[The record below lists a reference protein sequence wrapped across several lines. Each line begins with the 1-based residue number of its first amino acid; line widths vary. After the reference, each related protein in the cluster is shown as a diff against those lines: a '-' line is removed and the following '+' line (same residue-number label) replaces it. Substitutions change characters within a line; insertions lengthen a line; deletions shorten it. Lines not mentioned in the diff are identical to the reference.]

1 MSPVRA
7 GSGRSSG
14 SGLGGEQVEGRR
26 AVAELLVAGRRPVL
40 DVWMARGLK
49 PAAALDE
56 IAETAARA
64 RVPLRTVSP
73 EQLAAEASSHAPQGV
88 LAHAHPL
95 PEADLDNLLAPPS
108 SAVDSE
114 ATFLVAVDGVT
125 DPQNLGAL
133 LRSAEA
139 AGVGGAIL
147 PRHRATHVT
156 PAVTKAA
163 AGAVERVPMA
173 LVAGMPAALARARD
187 RGCWIIGLA
196 DDGSQSLFDLDP
208 GLASQ
213 SVVVVVGAEGTGLSR
228 LARQRCDVVVR
239 IPMEGAIS
247 SLNVAVAGAMA
258 LFEVRRRRQGAH

>member
-1 MSPVRA
+1 M
-7 GSGRSSG
+7 
-14 SGLGGEQVEGRR
+14 EGRR

-40 DVWMARGLK
+40 DIWMARGLK
-49 PAAALDE
+49 PAPALDE
-56 IAETAARA
+56 IAKSAERA
-64 RVPLRTVSP
+64 RVPLRMVSR
-73 EQLAAEASSHAPQGV
+73 EQLAAEAASHAPQGV

-95 PEADLDNLLAPPS
+95 PEADLDDLLAGS
-108 SAVDSE
+108 GSAEESQ

-139 AGVGGAIL
+139 AGVSGAIL
-147 PRHRATHVT
+147 PRHRSTHVT

-173 LVAGMPAALARARD
+173 LVAGMPAALARARE
-187 RGCWIIGLA
+187 RGCWVIGLA
-196 DDGSQSLFDLDP
+196 GDGSQSLFGLDP
-208 GLASQ
+208 GLTSQ
-213 SVVVVVGAEGTGLSR
+213 PVVVVVGAEGTGLSR

-258 LFEVRRRRQGAH
+258 LFEVRRQRQGAH